1 MVLKVYKIPQRQYC
15 QLSVENVIFIAIFR
29 RNLTKKKP
37 EKNKIN
43 CDSGVSEYF
52 QIKCAFKN
60 ACVLAFIFNLMTKF
74 CIHSTMLR
82 IAVFFQWSWG
92 TSLFYLV
99 ITLLVA
105 AVYSLSCVWLFA
117 TPLTCSTPRSPDL
130 FFTASDFTF
139 APRHIHNWTSFPPW
153 PSCFILSGTISNC
166 PSFFP
171 SSILDTFQPGRL
183 ISQCRIFLP
192 FHTVHGVLLARI
204 LPRDGLAVP
213 SSSGPCFVRI
223 LHYDLYILY
232 GPTWHGFLELHKPFH
247 HDKAVIHEGDLVI
260 IVVFNH

>member
-1 MVLKVYKIPQRQYC
+1 MYKIPQRQYC

-105 AVYSLSCVWLFA
+105 AVYSLSCV
-117 TPLTCSTPRSPDL
+117 
-130 FFTASDFTF
+130 
-139 APRHIHNWTSFPPW
+139 
-153 PSCFILSGTISNC
+153 
-166 PSFFP
+166 
-171 SSILDTFQPGRL
+171 
-183 ISQCRIFLP
+183 
-192 FHTVHGVLLARI
+192 
-204 LPRDGLAVP
+204 
-213 SSSGPCFVRI
+213 
-223 LHYDLYILY
+223 
-232 GPTWHGFLELHKPFH
+232 
-247 HDKAVIHEGDLVI
+247 
-260 IVVFNH
+260 